1 VSPVIGT
8 AGWAIPAA
16 DRDVFQKSGTSLQR
30 YASVMRGAEVNSSFH
45 RPHRRST
52 WERWADSVPD
62 EFRFAAKMPK
72 VISHVRRLVDAQG
85 LLEEFLVQVGGLG
98 AKLELLLLQLP
109 PSFIFDGATMSAF
122 LDGLALLTDTPIVC
136 EPRHGSWFG
145 PEADA
150 LLAER
155 RVARVA
161 ADPAKVPDA
170 AYPGGWRGM
179 TYMRLHGSP
188 VMYRSAY
195 DEDRL
200 QAYASRIADDT
211 AAGRPVWCVFDNT
224 AASAALGD
232 AWKLTKMLEAT
243 YLGCPHR

>member
-1 VSPVIGT
+1 
-8 AGWAIPAA
+8 
-16 DRDVFQKSGTSLQR
+16 
-30 YASVMRGAEVNSSFH
+30 
-45 RPHRRST
+45 
-52 WERWADSVPD
+52 
-62 EFRFAAKMPK
+62 MPK
-72 VISHVRRLVDAQG
+72 EISHVRRLVDAQAP
-85 LLEEFLVQVGGLG
+85 LDQFLAQVGGLG

-109 PSFIFDGATMSAF
+109 PSLMFDGATVSAF
-122 LDGLALLTDTPIVC
+122 LEAVALLTDTPIVC
-136 EPRHGSWFG
+136 EPRHGSWFEPDAG
-145 PEADA
+145 A

-170 AYPGGWRGM
+170 AHPGGWRGV

-200 QAYASRIADDT
+200 QAYACRIADDT
-211 AAGRPVWCVFDNT
+211 AAGRSVWCMFDNT

-232 AWKLTKMLEAT
+232 ALKLTEMLKAT
-243 YLGCPHR
+243 CLG